1 MTASFLKNTSL
12 YRILT
17 VIASAEV
24 LTFLVFSTQN
34 QRSEKIKVVKQLK
47 GVDFFGKIFV
57 WQMSEHCFAI
67 VLSDIMNNN
76 VYNLLSSCKHVF
88 YLIK

>member
-1 MTASFLKNTSL
+1 MTASFPKNTSL

-57 WQMSEHCFAI
+57 
-67 VLSDIMNNN
+67 
-76 VYNLLSSCKHVF
+76 
-88 YLIK
+88 